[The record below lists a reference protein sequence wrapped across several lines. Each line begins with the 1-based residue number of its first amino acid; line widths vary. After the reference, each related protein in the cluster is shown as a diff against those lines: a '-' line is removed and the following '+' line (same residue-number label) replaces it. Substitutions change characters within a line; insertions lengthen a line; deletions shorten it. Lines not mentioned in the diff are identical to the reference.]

1 MLEILAEWAA
11 DEAHAEEARGRPGV
25 FAEEEQPPNV
35 DGLPRLRGKQPP
47 SRGWEHVPIPDWV
60 RQAQHG
66 QSSQEEESEE
76 AAVEEAVEAVAVP
89 EEEPAPKR
97 ARKDSRVCPGKSAEE
112 PCLFSREKRS
122 IGNPAQLA
130 RGKDRCQFCDAAA
143 LATAAANKHG
153 KRHVT
158 GALRAWVEAGR
169 QDIADAA
176 LARIPEAHQKHFE
189 QALQRPSRTVQGK
202 AAQAKAKAEAR
213 EAAVQK
219 TLEHRRSF
227 QAEPQEEEQQAYR
240 RKVADDNR
248 RLRRKFGP
256 LLQAR
261 EEKDNTW
268 RSSLAAR
275 FEEWSREHSWA
286 ACQKCHRLVTR
297 PLHEGHIST
306 KRVPAPTIPQCKH
319 CAEGVGYPTVS
330 HTDIPEELRNLS
342 ADVLWALRPLE
353 PDVGQRVAARHGYPV
368 HTDMIRF
375 WWRPATVPDQIEQ
388 LDKPEDRDVARKAY
402 QYLMASEASSY
413 KQFVAWQR
421 KVLRKH
427 AGVLEGEWD
436 RKLQLPRHALEEVG
450 LECAVW
456 PHLYPRTNMCET
468 YVRQQDARR
477 KERAKAAPQAAQ
489 QRPASGSKAP
499 AGTSCSS
506 TSSSSTSSS
515 TSSTTTTQA
524 SPAAIPEGEVYQSE
538 PEDTETEPEDEGS
551 DGEVEAAAP
560 LDFARQGRNSAKSA
574 YLAKVLGPVLGYGAT
589 YELFQ
594 FVYDLWL
601 WSTVGAKKHSVDA
614 PLRLAMQGYGFS
626 PEYWQT
632 RHAALVDT
640 VLQLG
645 LPTLFITI
653 APYECLGLV
662 SETFSFL
669 FMRIK
674 I

>member
-1 MLEILAEWAA
+1 MS
-11 DEAHAEEARGRPGV
+11 HA
-25 FAEEEQPPNV
+25 
-35 DGLPRLRGKQPP
+35 
-47 SRGWEHVPIPDWV
+47 
-60 RQAQHG
+60 
-66 QSSQEEESEE
+66 
-76 AAVEEAVEAVAVP
+76 
-89 EEEPAPKR
+89 
-97 ARKDSRVCPGKSAEE
+97 
-112 PCLFSREKRS
+112 
-122 IGNPAQLA
+122 
-130 RGKDRCQFCDAAA
+130 
-143 LATAAANKHG
+143 
-153 KRHVT
+153 
-158 GALRAWVEAGR
+158 
-169 QDIADAA
+169 
-176 LARIPEAHQKHFE
+176 
-189 QALQRPSRTVQGK
+189 
-202 AAQAKAKAEAR
+202 
-213 EAAVQK
+213 
-219 TLEHRRSF
+219 
-227 QAEPQEEEQQAYR
+227 
-240 RKVADDNR
+240 
-248 RLRRKFGP
+248 
-256 LLQAR
+256 
-261 EEKDNTW
+261 
-268 RSSLAAR
+268 
-275 FEEWSREHSWA
+275 
-286 ACQKCHRLVTR
+286 
-297 PLHEGHIST
+297 
-306 KRVPAPTIPQCKH
+306 
-319 CAEGVGYPTVS
+319 
-330 HTDIPEELRNLS
+330 DIPEELRNLS

-375 WWRPATVPDQIEQ
+375 WWRPATIPDQIDQ

-402 QYLMASEASSY
+402 QYLMASEDSSY
-413 KQFVAWQR
+413 KQFVTWQR

-477 KERAKAAPQAAQ
+477 KERARRAPQAAQ
-489 QRPASGSKAP
+489 QQPPNNSKAP
-499 AGTSCSS
+499 AS
-506 TSSSSTSSS
+506 TSSSSTSTSSSSSSS

-524 SPAAIPEGEVYQSE
+524 APAAMPEEEASQSE

-589 YELFQ
+589 YDLFQ

-640 VLQLG
+640 VMQLG

-662 SETFSFL
+662 SEFFRFL
-669 FMRIK
+669 FTGNHLHVFFFSVFTRSPMHIRWSFPYHKWVEDEAQKLLRGKLQLPVAETLHIAHVLAQAVQGLLTGANK
-674 I
+674 QNHSGGRKPWKSHIFSAKDGSGRKTVVNFFGRLEYQDGKRRRWVNQEEAATQFYHGRGTVHLHLLVWLKHIETVKLEESISASVPQDNPVMANLVEGSQRSWTGSGWQKENKASHFDSETGRLHLHHSDSDYCKRKPDGTPEGIRAYIIDVLAALFCHVDVQMSDGRMLLLRYVSGYVPKFSDSFTTDWLNDQGSAYAIAKRVLSDYHPLFPEMALQLAMQWFPQCFAGGCLQRFRVPVPGEAAEPPKRVAQYLNVI

>member
-1 MLEILAEWAA
+1 M
-11 DEAHAEEARGRPGV
+11 
-25 FAEEEQPPNV
+25 
-35 DGLPRLRGKQPP
+35 
-47 SRGWEHVPIPDWV
+47 
-60 RQAQHG
+60 
-66 QSSQEEESEE
+66 
-76 AAVEEAVEAVAVP
+76 
-89 EEEPAPKR
+89 
-97 ARKDSRVCPGKSAEE
+97 
-112 PCLFSREKRS
+112 
-122 IGNPAQLA
+122 
-130 RGKDRCQFCDAAA
+130 
-143 LATAAANKHG
+143 
-153 KRHVT
+153 T

-169 QDIADAA
+169 QAIAEAA

-261 EEKDNTW
+261 EEKDDAW
-268 RSSLAAR
+268 RSPLAAR
-275 FEEWSREHSWA
+275 FEEWCREGSWA
-286 ACQKCHRLVTR
+286 ACQKCQRLVTR
-297 PLHEGHIST
+297 PLHESHIGT
-306 KRVPAPTIPQCKH
+306 KRAPAPTIPQRKH

-330 HTDIPEELRNLS
+330 HADIPEELRNLS

-353 PDVGQRVAARHGYPV
+353 PDVGQRVAARHSYPV

-375 WWRPATVPDQIEQ
+375 WRRPTTIPDQIDQ

-402 QYLMASEASSY
+402 RHLMASEDSSY
-413 KQFVAWQR
+413 KQFVTWQR

-436 RKLQLPRHALEEVG
+436 RKLRLPRHALEEVG
-450 LECAVW
+450 LERAVW
-456 PHLYPRTNMCET
+456 PHLYPRTNMYET
-468 YVRQQDARR
+468 YVRQPDARR
-477 KERAKAAPQAAQ
+477 KERARRAPQAAQ
-489 QRPASGSKAP
+489 QHPPNNSKAP
-499 AGTSCSS
+499 AS
-506 TSSSSTSSS
+506 TSSSSSTSTSSSSSS

-524 SPAAIPEGEVYQSE
+524 APAAMPEEEAFQSE

-589 YELFQ
+589 YYLFQ

-601 WSTVGAKKHSVDA
+601 WSTVGAKTHSVDA
-614 PLRLAMQGYGFS
+614 PLRLAMQAYGFS

-662 SETFSFL
+662 SEFFSFL
-669 FMRIK
+669 FTVNHLTHVFFFRFLPGRPCTSGGVSPTTNGWRTRRRSCCEASCNCPLQRPFTSHTCSHK
-674 I
+674 PRKAF